1 MIYKYKVRFDC
12 SSWRTQKDLI
22 LFLDKIS
29 SKYIILYEET
39 KNGNPHWQGAAECT
53 ISRKTI
59 ERRLK
64 KSEAFLGYGNKSYSM
79 PQCDYD
85 DGYLRYICKG
95 DGLDEYIKPEETKL
109 KGFTLEDVKRNNIL
123 FWKQNKIL
131 KTKVSPNSHENV
143 IKQIQKFELYD
154 ENKIYNMWE
163 LRRIIVKFYFFKIK
177 LIPNKYKLEGIV
189 NWFLL
194 KQMHN
199 SSPKEFSQNNALIDD
214 IIDGII
220 GCQK

>member
-1 MIYKYKVRFDC
+1 MKYKVRFDID
-12 SSWRTQKDLI
+12 SWKTQRDLI
-22 LFLDKIS
+22 KFLDKIS

-39 KNGNPHWQGAAECT
+39 KNGNPHWQGAAECN

-64 KSEAFLGYGNKSYSM
+64 KNEKFLGYGNKSYSM

-95 DGLDEYIKPEETKL
+95 DGIGKYLKPEETEL
-109 KGFTLEDVKRNNIL
+109 KGFTLDDVNKYNKL
-123 FWKQNKIL
+123 FWKQNQIIKNR
-131 KTKVSPNSHENV
+131 VSPNSHENV

-154 ENKIYNMWE
+154 ENKTYNVWE
-163 LRRIIVKFYFFKIK
+163 LRRIIIKFYYFKVKI
-177 LIPNKYKLEGIV
+177 IPNKYKLEGLV

-194 KQMHN
+194 KQLHN
-199 SSPKEFSQNNALIDD
+199 TSGDEFKLNNLLIDD
-214 IIDGII
+214 IIEGII
-220 GCQK
+220 NYQN